1 MMTADKVKN
10 QIQTLIDTANE
21 KTGKQDADLTSAV
34 GSLVDGFGSGDDSN
48 FEDAFWDAFQNYGNR
63 TYCRYLFAG
72 DGWTKEFFKP
82 KYSIK
87 PTNARGMFDHNP
99 IDNIY
104 DILDNL
110 GLTIDFSEC
119 TEVRDLFNTS
129 YMTRIGICDF
139 SKVVSMTSTFASCK
153 AVTIEKVVFNEN
165 VSYSSTF
172 TGCTD
177 LCSLHAEG
185 IIGKGGLNFSW
196 SPLLD
201 NTSVQSVIDCLKDLT
216 GTTSAT
222 ITFHANT
229 KAAMTETQIAQIT
242 SKNWTLA

>member
-1 MMTADKVKN
+1 MITADKVKN
-10 QIQTLIDTANE
+10 QIQSLIDTANG
-21 KTGKQDADLTSAV
+21 KTGNNDADLTSAV
-34 GSLVDGFGSGDDSN
+34 GSLVDGFGGSGGDSYY
-48 FEDAFWDAFQNYGNR
+48 DAFWDAFQNYGKR
-63 TYCRYLFAG
+63 TNCRYLFAG

-172 TGCTD
+172 TACAN
-177 LCSLHAEG
+177 LVSLLAEG
-185 IIGKGGLNFSW
+185 TIGRGGLNFSW

-201 NTSVQSVIDCLKDLT
+201 NASVQSIIDCLKDLT

-229 KAAMTETQIAQIT
+229 KAVMTETQIAQIT